1 MPVNTKLPEPAAI
14 NGILINH
21 KMAIKRLVQAGVV
34 PTTYESILFEL
45 TVDAKNPNF
54 KAISSLIK

>member
-1 MPVNTKLPEPAAI
+1 LGVYLRKSRR
-14 NGILINH
+14 LI
-21 KMAIKRLVQAGVV
+21 QAGAI

-45 TVDAKNPNF
+45 TLDAKNPNF